1 MYNDLKDF
9 SSDTERKKVIR
20 ERITKLICEC
30 LRSEFP
36 ETTREIKQD
45 IYVSTG
51 KESSKIP
58 KGSII
63 CEVGEVLDK
72 DKFPIG
78 ALVEINVK
86 IKNWN
91 PTSTAKRTK
100 TAITLLDIDDE
111 IKREEEREE

>member
-9 SSDTERKKVIR
+9 GSDTERKKVIR
-20 ERITKLICEC
+20 ERITKTIYEC
-30 LRSEFP
+30 LVNEFP
-36 ETTREIKQD
+36 ETVREIKQD

-72 DKFPIG
+72 DKFPVG
-78 ALVEINVK
+78 ALVEIDIKV
-86 IKNWN
+86 KNWN

-100 TAITLLDIDDE
+100 TAITLLDIDEE
-111 IKREEEREE
+111 IKRESEREE